1 MASVKEELEIEKL
14 RTEINKMM
22 SEIHKMMSET
32 AKVNKETQKVSK
44 EIRWY
49 EVIIIVSVTL
59 AVVAVAKIFL

>member
-1 MASVKEELEIEKL
+1 MASVKEDLEIDKL
-14 RTEINKMM
+14 RTEINKM
-22 SEIHKMMSET
+22 IAET
-32 AKVNKETQKVSK
+32 AKVNK

>member
-1 MASVKEELEIEKL
+1 MASVKEGLEIDKL
-14 RTEINKMM
+14 RTEINKM
-22 SEIHKMMSET
+22 IAET

-44 EIRWY
+44 EPQWY